1 MLFIT
6 TFTVSRLFCGMNEK
20 VAIIDLGTNTFHL
33 LIADTGTQK
42 PEIIHHEKV
51 GVKLGKAGINQDYIQ
66 PDAVNRAIITLQ
78 NFCAKM
84 QQYEVSKVHAF
95 GTSALRNAKNA
106 KEVTDQIKSATDIDI
121 SIISGDEEA
130 EMIYQGVR
138 SALDL
143 GTDISLIMDI
153 GAGSVEFILANQ
165 EKTFWKKS
173 LEIGAQRILEKF
185 SISDPITPSE
195 IESLDT
201 FFNESLKEVD
211 HAVKLYPP
219 KMLIGSSG
227 TFDTLSDVYCMEKNI
242 QSGEHDSETPLTL
255 DYFHSI
261 YGRIIKMSRA
271 ERMTMLGMIELRVD
285 LIVVGCCL
293 VRYLIE
299 KYKIEQIRVS
309 RYSLKEGALSMLSN

>member
-1 MLFIT
+1 
-6 TFTVSRLFCGMNEK
+6 MNEK

-33 LIADTGTQK
+33 LIADLETQK
-42 PEIIHHEKV
+42 SKIIHHEKV

-66 PDAVNRAIITLQ
+66 PDAVNRAILTLQ

-84 QQYEVSKVHAF
+84 KTYEVSKTYAF

-130 EMIYQGVR
+130 EMIYLGVR

-143 GTDISLIMDI
+143 GTDTSLIMDI

-185 SISDPITPSE
+185 EISDPITPFE
-195 IESLDT
+195 IDSLNK
-201 FFNESLKEVD
+201 FFDDSLKEVD
-211 HAVKLYPP
+211 QAIQQYPP
-219 KMLIGSSG
+219 TTLVGSSG
-227 TFDTLSDVYCMEKNI
+227 TFDTLSDIYCLEHNI
-242 QSGEHDSETPLTL
+242 TPDEHDSETPLTI
-255 DYFHSI
+255 DYFHSA
-261 YGRIIKMSRA
+261 YDRIIKMSRT
-271 ERMTMLGMIELRVD
+271 ERMAMLGMIELRVD

-293 VRYLIE
+293 VRYLLE
-299 KYKIEQIRVS
+299 KYKIGQIRVS
-309 RYSLKEGALSMLSN
+309 RYSLKEGALAMLSN